1 MAVIQSDILILGS
14 GVAGL
19 STAIK
24 LAKALPNKKIIV
36 ATKNNK
42 DYKIS
47 YLFEHD
53 GCKVYRFFDLGNAVY
68 FTSCNGETSYM
79 ADSITTI
86 KNTTGIKNK
95 NRNN

>member
-1 MAVIQSDILILGS
+1 M
-14 GVAGL
+14 
-19 STAIK
+19 
-24 LAKALPNKKIIV
+24 KIIFLV
-36 ATKNNK
+36 LTFLAGFISCTIPMKKPLYTEATKNNR
-42 DYKIS
+42 DYEIS

-68 FTSCNGETSYM
+68 FTSCNGETNYM

-86 KNTTGIKNK
+86 KNTTRIKNK

>member
-1 MAVIQSDILILGS
+1 MKSIVF
-14 GVAGL
+14 
-19 STAIK
+19 TFTFFAIFNSCTI
-24 LAKALPNKKIIV
+24 PIKKPLYTE

-68 FTSCNGETSYM
+68 FTSCNGETNYM

>member
-1 MAVIQSDILILGS
+1 MKTIALTLTFLAVLISCTIPRKPLY
-14 GVAGL
+14 
-19 STAIK
+19 TE
-24 LAKALPNKKIIV
+24 
-36 ATKNNK
+36 ATKNNR
-42 DYKIS
+42 DYEIS

-68 FTSCNGETSYM
+68 FTSCNGETNYM

-86 KNTTGIKNK
+86 KNTTRIKNK